1 MSGVKVLKISIPEHI
16 GIDEHETRLL
26 LAVELYREAR
36 LTLKQATD
44 VAGLCVEDFMKE
56 FSRRKVSIIN
66 LDEKE
71 LNEELKVAEHIAGES
86 KSQHSGFRHLSS
98 HSS

>member
-16 GIDEHETRLL
+16 GIDEYEARLL

-36 LTLKQATD
+36 LTLKQAAE

-56 FSRRKVSIIN
+56 LSRRKISIIN
-66 LDEKE
+66 LDE
-71 LNEELKVAEHIAGES
+71 EELKEELKIAEHIAGES
-86 KSQHSGFRHLSS
+86 KS
-98 HSS
+98 